1 MRIKST
7 IPQFVSQNCQIVRL
21 ITQFEFH
28 DLYTPSPRWRSRT
41 AWTSRPSA
49 VCWATTR
56 RASRWI
62 PIPTLPRTRS
72 SKRRKRW
79 AISYPVLSDG
89 FHYPLSLGSAHPI
102 EMWRSNKLGIK
113 EKISRGN
120 FPRLIFSC
128 PVPSGLPH
136 RSHCVPMNMNHS
148 GCGLHLPLTGS
159 FPWVIPPFAVMI
171 TKTCVEMMTLRSIIV
186 LSAAFIK

>member
-1 MRIKST
+1 MIENKKHYPAICFT
-7 IPQFVSQNCQIVRL
+7 KLPN
-21 ITQFEFH
+21 
-28 DLYTPSPRWRSRT
+28 
-41 AWTSRPSA
+41 SA
-49 VCWATTR
+49 INHSIRV
-56 RASRWI
+56 SRWI
-62 PIPTLPRTRS
+62 HTPTLPRTSS

-89 FHYPLSLGSAHPI
+89 FRYPLSLGSASAHPI

-136 RSHCVPMNMNHS
+136 RSHCVPMNMNRS
-148 GCGLHLPLTGS
+148 DFGCFLLILAT
-159 FPWVIPPFAVMI
+159 F
-171 TKTCVEMMTLRSIIV
+171 
-186 LSAAFIK
+186 

>member
-7 IPQFVSQNCQIVRL
+7 IPQFVSQNCQIVQL

-62 PIPTLPRTRS
+62 HTPTLPRTRS

-89 FHYPLSLGSAHPI
+89 FRYPLSLGSASAHPI
-102 EMWRSNKLGIK
+102 EMWRSNKLWIK

-136 RSHCVPMNMNHS
+136 RSHCVPMNMNPWIRGLFLQAVFTLRGLKS
-148 GCGLHLPLTGS
+148 GRLSSSS
-159 FPWVIPPFAVMI
+159 FP
-171 TKTCVEMMTLRSIIV
+171 
-186 LSAAFIK
+186 SAWAFKKHGSMRY

>member
-7 IPQFVSQNCQIVRL
+7 IPQFVSQNCQIVQL

-49 VCWATTR
+49 VCSTTTR

-62 PIPTLPRTRS
+62 PMPTLPRTRS

-89 FHYPLSLGSAHPI
+89 FHYPLSLGSAFAHPI

-113 EKISRGN
+113 EKINRGN

-136 RSHCVPMNMNHS
+136 RSHCVPVNMNRY
-148 GCGLHLPLTGS
+148 GFGS
-159 FPWVIPPFAVMI
+159 FWHAV
-171 TKTCVEMMTLRSIIV
+171 RDSNPRP
-186 LSAAFIK
+186 SGP

>member
-1 MRIKST
+1 M
-7 IPQFVSQNCQIVRL
+7 
-21 ITQFEFH
+21 
-28 DLYTPSPRWRSRT
+28 
-41 AWTSRPSA
+41 
-49 VCWATTR
+49 
-56 RASRWI
+56 
-62 PIPTLPRTRS
+62 PTLPRTRS

-136 RSHCVPMNMNHS
+136 RSHCVPMNMNPCGYRVLLS
-148 GCGLHLPLTGS
+148 GGFNSDIFVLEALHRNGFEFSIEFRMRLFQIFSDAIRTPVRIQHEYYSYS
-159 FPWVIPPFAVMI
+159 FWNSSS
-171 TKTCVEMMTLRSIIV
+171 RSSRFSPSSV
-186 LSAAFIK
+186 GR

>member
-7 IPQFVSQNCQIVRL
+7 IPQFVSQNCQIVQL
-21 ITQFEFH
+21 ITQFEFR

-49 VCWATTR
+49 VCSTTTR

-62 PIPTLPRTRS
+62 HTPTLPRTRS

-89 FHYPLSLGSAHPI
+89 FRYPLSLGSAHPI

-136 RSHCVPMNMNHS
+136 RSHCVPMNMNRPGNVHRDTS
-148 GCGLHLPLTGS
+148 
-159 FPWVIPPFAVMI
+159 
-171 TKTCVEMMTLRSIIV
+171 
-186 LSAAFIK
+186 